1 MDSYHRQIRRTE
13 QPTGRDC
20 QFCAALDPNF
30 KKRNPVDRWV
40 LGHPQDSAISHVSE
54 NGHVLHL
61 MFEIARKRSRD
72 LETEALPKSA

>member
-1 MDSYHRQIRRTE
+1 MDSYHRRPSRTE

-40 LGHPQDSAISHVSE
+40 QGHPEDSAISHVSE

-61 MFEIARKRSRD
+61 MFEISRRQTRGPEPER
-72 LETEALPKSA
+72 LAKSA

>member
-1 MDSYHRQIRRTE
+1 MDSYHRQTPRSE

-30 KKRNPVDRWV
+30 SKRNPVDRWV
-40 LGHPQDSAISHVSE
+40 QGHPQDSAISHLSE

-61 MFEIARKRSRD
+61 MFEIVRQKSKIQGLD
-72 LETEALPKSA
+72 QLPKSA